1 MAKRCGC
8 RRNSGRLAG
17 NVVREGPATAVRAE
31 EETMPMCRYVNSVGR
46 SFGCSNMERQ
56 LCQIS
61 QMLDQQSRM
70 LAELLREVREQ
81 R

>member
-8 RRNSGRLAG
+8 RRNGGRPAG
-17 NVVREGPATAVRAE
+17 NAVREEPATEVRAE

-46 SFGCSNMERQ
+46 SFGCNNMERQ

-61 QMLDQQSRM
+61 QMLDQQGRM

>member
-1 MAKRCGC
+1 MATRRGC
-8 RRNSGRLAG
+8 RRNGSRPAG
-17 NVVREGPATAVRAE
+17 KAVREEPETAVQAA

-61 QMLDQQSRM
+61 QMMDQQGRM

-81 R
+81 G

>member
-1 MAKRCGC
+1 
-8 RRNSGRLAG
+8 
-17 NVVREGPATAVRAE
+17 
-31 EETMPMCRYVNSVGR
+31 MPMCRYVNSVGR

-61 QMLDQQSRM
+61 QMLDQQGRM

-81 R
+81 G